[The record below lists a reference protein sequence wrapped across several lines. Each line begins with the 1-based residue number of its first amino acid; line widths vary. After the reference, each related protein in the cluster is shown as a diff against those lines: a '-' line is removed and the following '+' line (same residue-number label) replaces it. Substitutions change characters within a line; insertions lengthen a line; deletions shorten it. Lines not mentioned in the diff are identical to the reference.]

1 MGVERMTDKSLS
13 KAAVSGELLITAL
26 GSRLEKDKPL
36 APLTSYNTGGP
47 ARFFV
52 SAESAEDVALAVA
65 TAQRG
70 GMRWVVIGGGSNIL
84 VSDAGYDG
92 LVIHVVVRGLAVE
105 DETTVRAGAG
115 EPLQALVDF
124 ATDNSLSG
132 MEFAAGIWGTVGGAV
147 YGNAGAYGGDMAGV
161 LQKLTLVDGEGS
173 IREVEAEYCRFGY
186 RDSYLKKTGEIVIN
200 TWVSLKK
207 GDPNLIRARVAEILH
222 SRDGKHP
229 TTGHSAGC
237 FFKNIPDPSQPF
249 GKLPAGKLL
258 EEIGAKGMQVG
269 GACVYDKHAN
279 IIVNAGG
286 ASSKDIRRLADILKK
301 KVRDRF
307 GVTLEE
313 EVIQIGDV

>member
-1 MGVERMTDKSLS
+1 MTDNHRS
-13 KAAVSGELLITAL
+13 KATVSGDSLITAF

-36 APLTSYNTGGP
+36 APFTSYNTGGP
-47 ARFFV
+47 ARYFV
-52 SAESAEDVALAVA
+52 CAESAEDVAAAVSA
-65 TAQRG
+65 ANQDG
-70 GMRWVVIGGGSNIL
+70 IQWVAIGGGSNLL
-84 VSDAGYDG
+84 VADAGFDG
-92 LVIHVVVRGLAVE
+92 LVIQVAVKGLEIE

-115 EPLQALVDF
+115 ESLQALVDF
-124 ATDNSLSG
+124 ATDNSLGG
-132 MEFAAGIWGTVGGAV
+132 MEFAAGIWGTVGGAI

-161 LQKLTLVDGEGS
+161 LTKISLVDTSGN
-173 IREVEAEYCRFGY
+173 IRQEKADYCRFGY

-200 TWVSLKK
+200 TWVALKK
-207 GDPNLIRARVAEILH
+207 GDHNLIRARVAEILH
-222 SRDGKHP
+222 SREGKHP

-249 GKLPAGKLL
+249 GKLAAGKLL

-269 GACVYDKHAN
+269 GAQVFGKHAN

-301 KVRDRF
+301 KVKDRF

>member
-1 MGVERMTDKSLS
+1 MTNNHRS
-13 KAAVSGELLITAL
+13 KATVSGDSLITAL
-26 GSRLEKDKPL
+26 GSRLETDKPL
-36 APLTSYNTGGP
+36 APFTSYNTGGP
-47 ARFFV
+47 ARYFV
-52 SAESAEDVALAVA
+52 RAESAEDVAAAVSA
-65 TAQRG
+65 ANEDGIQ
-70 GMRWVVIGGGSNIL
+70 WVAIGGGSNLL
-84 VSDAGYDG
+84 VADAGFDG
-92 LVIHVVVRGLAVE
+92 LVIHVGVKGLHVE

-115 EPLQALVDF
+115 ESLQALVDF
-124 ATDNSLSG
+124 ATDNSLGG
-132 MEFAAGIWGTVGGAV
+132 MEFAAGIWGTVGGAI

-161 LQKLTLVDGEGS
+161 LDKISLVDTSGS
-173 IREVEAEYCRFGY
+173 IRQEKADYCRFGY

-200 TWVSLKK
+200 TWVTLKK
-207 GDPNLIRARVAEILH
+207 GDQNLIRARVAEILH
-222 SRDGKHP
+222 SREGKHP

-249 GKLPAGKLL
+249 GKLAAGKLL

-269 GACVYDKHAN
+269 GAQVYGKHAN

-301 KVRDRF
+301 KVKDRF